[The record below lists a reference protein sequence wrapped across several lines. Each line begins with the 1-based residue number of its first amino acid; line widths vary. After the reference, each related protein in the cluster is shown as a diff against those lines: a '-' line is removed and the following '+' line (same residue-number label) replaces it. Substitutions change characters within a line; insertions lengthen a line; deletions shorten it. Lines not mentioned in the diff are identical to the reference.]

1 MKVKVFELMMLVSA
15 SLPTF
20 GQNVLT
26 VEANAMRDS
35 DKLVYQQMESC
46 YPGGT
51 GEGEVWDF
59 SSIADTEGTREMTIT
74 KDAYSHFHK
83 IEGARKIF
91 LSP

>member
-35 DKLVYQQMESC
+35 DKLVYQQNGVLLPRRYWGRGSL
-46 YPGGT
+46 G
-51 GEGEVWDF
+51 F
-59 SSIADTEGTREMTIT
+59 
-74 KDAYSHFHK
+74 
-83 IEGARKIF
+83 
-91 LSP
+91 

>member
-51 GEGEVWDF
+51 G
-59 SSIADTEGTREMTIT
+59 
-74 KDAYSHFHK
+74 
-83 IEGARKIF
+83 
-91 LSP
+91 